1 MIRPP
6 RNSSFKEAYNW
17 YLAQISRNEPN
28 PLYVSGSAIRQIQ
41 NDVLQRGIMY
51 PFA

>member
-6 RNSSFKEAYNW
+6 RDSSFKEAYNW

-28 PLYVSGSAIRQIQ
+28 PLYASDLAISQIQ
-41 NDVLQRGIMY
+41 NDVRQSGIMY